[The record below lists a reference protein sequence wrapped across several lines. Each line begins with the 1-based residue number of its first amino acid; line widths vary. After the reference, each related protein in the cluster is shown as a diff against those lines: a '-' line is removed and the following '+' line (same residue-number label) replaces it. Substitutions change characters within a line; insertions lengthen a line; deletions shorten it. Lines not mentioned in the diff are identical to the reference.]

1 MDGKPQILMRRKP
14 RLPHRRWPCPVL
26 FAFCAKW
33 AGNHKARSAGA
44 LYGTQRE
51 KRVQPSVKLR
61 SFSFL
66 APAARHQIV
75 PHWAIRF
82 GLPGLFLVSAID
94 ASIIPLAVP
103 GSTDLLL
110 LWFVSHGGNPWLLA
124 SSAIAGSLTGAYS
137 TWAIGK
143 KGGEA
148 ALDRWVPE
156 RILKR
161 ITGWVKGHPI
171 LSVFLP
177 PILPPPIPLAPFLLA
192 AGALGISRRAFLL
205 TFGSARTLRYAFVA
219 WMAVRYGRQIIHL
232 WAGTLAKWQTPL
244 LVAFITIIAA
254 GLAMGIWKLR
264 RPGKAVKHDS
274 AAARAH

>member
-1 MDGKPQILMRRKP
+1 VRNGRETIKLDRPGPVRHAARKTRP
-14 RLPHRRWPCPVL
+14 TL
-26 FAFCAKW
+26 
-33 AGNHKARSAGA
+33 S
-44 LYGTQRE
+44 E
-51 KRVQPSVKLR
+51 LR

-124 SSAIAGSLTGAYS
+124 RVQSRAASPALTAPGPSARKAVKRPSIAGAGAHP
-137 TWAIGK
+137 
-143 KGGEA
+143 EA
-148 ALDRWVPE
+148 NYGLGQGPS
-156 RILKR
+156 
-161 ITGWVKGHPI
+161 H
-171 LSVFLP
+171 SVRLP
-177 PILPPPIPLAPFLLA
+177 AADSAPPIPLAPFLLA